1 MASTFT
7 EKIYDRLP
15 NDTINKLRKA
25 SYRAVDLIEMFFP
38 DPDDY
43 SKRVKLGP
51 YQKDFVDCIQFG
63 FPLSQLKFSEVRNP
77 PDGVIFITRRQ
88 VGKSWCCGYACASLG
103 ILGPT
108 TKGKPP
114 SFQGIVAASEDEA
127 EYLIDKVKVCYEE
140 SDFNDFIVGKPRV
153 DRIKLAN
160 KSLVRSHTCSHK
172 SIRGP
177 KYDYIYIDESA
188 QMDEDILFSA
198 ALPTVVHGERW
209 IAITTPQG
217 NQGKL
222 IEYYDKGLETRV
234 ILCGNCGAEYS
245 QNHFNLDFPTRGD
258 FTVMPKGMG
267 ACPSCLRNN
276 WKYGMGVFAI
286 PYLDPWKTP
295 IIDQVKLKRKLDAF
309 GWSPWAREEWLGEIL
324 DEASMVI
331 LKEWIDKQIN
341 KRLRNKMV
349 FDPSCRYVIGMDY
362 GRLHDASSF
371 AVTHLNKKTGRA
383 VLDYMRTVS
392 GEFDYETDYDG
403 IYQHVEEIFKF
414 YNPSLAVIDA
424 TGLGYSQVERIQKDF
439 RLNWGLK
446 TKIFNNVKSNKDK
459 PRIGFNINKQSK
471 TDLIG
476 NLITLFSMNPQ
487 QLELPPST
495 EPEIKEL
502 ITELLRFECE
512 VLDAGY
518 IKYGTQNYHDD
529 RVIAFALSL
538 YGQKKRAYS
547 GGKARGIRYKTA
559 LRKKKKER
567 IARYYK
573 PKIRMVQEVMTI

>member
-1 MASTFT
+1 MEGSFT
-7 EKIYDRLP
+7 EKIYDRLS

-43 SKRVKLGP
+43 TKLVKLGP
-51 YQKDFVDCIQFG
+51 YQKDFIDCIQFG
-63 FPLSQLKFSEVRNP
+63 FPLSQLRFKEVRIP
-77 PDGVIFITRRQ
+77 PEGVIFITRRQ
-88 VGKSWCCGYACASLG
+88 VGKSWCCGWGCAALG

-108 TKGKPP
+108 TIGKPP
-114 SFQGIVAASEDEA
+114 AYQGIIAASEDEA

-160 KSLVRSHTCSHK
+160 KSMVRSHTCSHK

-177 KYDYIYIDESA
+177 KYHYVYIDESA

-198 ALPTVVHGERW
+198 ALPTVEHGERW

-217 NQGKL
+217 NKGKL
-222 IEYYDKGLETRV
+222 IEYYNKGLESRP
-234 ILCGNCGAEYS
+234 ILCSHCGAEYS
-245 QNHFNLDFPTRGD
+245 QNHFNLRFPIRGD
-258 FTVMPKGMG
+258 FTVMPDGMST
-267 ACPSCLRNN
+267 CPQCKRRA
-276 WKYGMGVFAI
+276 WKYGIGLFCI

-309 GWSPWAREEWLGEIL
+309 GWSPWAREELLGEIL

-331 LKEWIDKQIN
+331 LKEWIDRQIN
-341 KRLRNKMV
+341 KRARNKMV
-349 FDPSCRYVIGMDY
+349 FNPAHRYVIGMDY

-371 AVTHLNKKTGRA
+371 AVTHINKSTGRA

-392 GEFDYETDYDG
+392 GEYDYETDYDG
-403 IYQHVEEIFKF
+403 IHGHVEEIFKF
-414 YNPSLAVIDA
+414 YNPALAVIDA

-439 RLNWGLK
+439 RLNWNLR
-446 TKIFNNVKSNKDK
+446 TKIFSNVKSSKDK

-471 TDLIG
+471 TELIG
-476 NLITLFSMNPQ
+476 NLITLFSMKQP

-495 EPEIKEL
+495 EPEINEL

-529 RVIAFALSL
+529 RVIALALSL
-538 YGQKKRAYS
+538 IGQKKKAYS
-547 GGKARGIRYKTA
+547 SGKPKGFNYVSEMT
-559 LRKKKKER
+559 KKR
-567 IARYYK
+567 DRNVRYYR
-573 PKIRMVQEVMTI
+573 PKIKMVQEVMTI